1 MSLRRSNRQR
11 AAAFPRKQKQYRI
24 ESDSEED
31 DGDETEMDESC
42 NLRFGGGVLAILKS
56 DNNAMRKQRKN
67 GNGKS
72 SAGKNRIMTSPPLKR
87 SSRVQEIQIADENG
101 TTPPPKSV
109 VMTRSAMQAISPLT
123 TLKPNLGR
131 GRSKVVQDVYREENS
146 RTDSFGD
153 SIEDQDEDDETQHQT
168 ISHAEEKSVSIISEG
183 SEEEE
188 EEEAYEDSYDEA
200 SESSSEFEFGV
211 DDEEFIPDEEDQDDE
226 DKDDED
232 VDDESADFIVE
243 DVSEDK
249 SLGNVSNHDSTTK
262 YDDIDND
269 VDVDDNDNENDNVLH
284 FDDTE
289 DSEIVIHESDNAS
302 TVNGD
307 VDYDD
312 DDTVELGDTPAKAG
326 LPRKTLDFSSPEP
339 QMAMI
344 VDDDEDAFDDDDVLL
359 VTVIDSDSVDGS
371 TIVLTFDED
380 EDEENNVED
389 NESTSIHEE
398 EEQQSITESRTSN
411 RKTEKSV
418 IHDEEGK
425 VQSLSSSTY
434 KKSISIQNEGK
445 NRTTGKDYQ
454 PESSK
459 GIKSVAPE
467 TSKEVCKTKSNKHY
481 RQEGAVK
488 RGKWALG
495 AKIGVGSFGEVHVGM
510 NTQTGVLMA
519 VKKFRM
525 EGAVMK
531 DIRTEV
537 ELMRSFKHVN
547 IVRYLGAQMDKEF
560 LHIFQEWVP
569 GGSVAGLV
577 SKFGSF
583 SIEVIQSY
591 ISQTLSGLRYLHDNN
606 IMHRD
611 IKGSNILVNDEGV
624 VKLADFGA
632 SKKLKN
638 LAADMMMSL
647 TVRGTP
653 YFMAPE
659 VFEEKYSAKADIWGI
674 GCVAFQMVTA
684 KPPWKELG
692 FTNPI
697 SLFNHMKKQ
706 KGPPLM
712 EHPQKE
718 SFSKQQ
724 ELSWDLFEQFVCRCF
739 EYDSSQRPSAKEI
752 QDDPFFLT
760 SIDGD
765 ADDDESTHFRG
776 LFSPGNESKKLFSPK
791 QFSSPAKQ
799 SSPARH
805 STRTKSKGRQEM
817 TFMSPP
823 LPKKSTDGKESHFAK
838 CDTPPTQPKVQN
850 SPSPDTQEWPAWAK
864 TELDKQ
870 NSCKEKIS
878 ETKEMTR
885 NNLPELMDSL
895 ALSEDSRDANKKT
908 STERR
913 SSNFGSSTAYSSLI
927 GVNFLEGTR
936 SNPST

>member
-1 MSLRRSNRQR
+1 MSLRSSNRQR
-11 AAAFPRKQKQYRI
+11 AAAFARKQKQYRI
-24 ESDSEED
+24 ESDSD
-31 DGDETEMDESC
+31 DDDDDDDETEKNESC

-56 DNNAMRKQRKN
+56 NKNVMRKQRKN

-87 SSRVQEIQIADENG
+87 ASRDQGEEIADENG
-101 TTPPPKSV
+101 MTPPPKSV
-109 VMTRSAMQAISPLT
+109 VMTRSKMRAISPLT
-123 TLKPNLGR
+123 ALKPNLR
-131 GRSKVVQDVYREENS
+131 PRRSKVVQDAYREENS
-146 RTDSFGD
+146 RTDSFDD
-153 SIEDQDEDDETQHQT
+153 SFEDQDEDDETQHQN
-168 ISHAEEKSVSIISEG
+168 ISHAEDKSVSLHSEC

-188 EEEAYEDSYDEA
+188 EEEESYEDSYDEA
-200 SESSSEFEFGV
+200 SESSKEFEFGV
-211 DDEEFIPDEEDQDDE
+211 DDVDEEFIPDEEDEGEGDE
-226 DKDDED
+226 DEDEED
-232 VDDESADFIVE
+232 EDDESADFIV
-243 DVSEDK
+243 DDLSEDIFLE
-249 SLGNVSNHDSTTK
+249 SVSNDTSTTK
-262 YDDIDND
+262 RHDSDND
-269 VDVDDNDNENDNVLH
+269 VDVDVDVDDTDNGYEDEDEGDNVLNC
-284 FDDTE
+284 DDAGDT
-289 DSEIVIHESDNAS
+289 EIVIHERDNAS

-307 VDYDD
+307 IDYDG
-312 DDTVELGDTPAKAG
+312 DDTVELGDTPAKAE

-344 VDDDEDAFDDDDVLL
+344 LDDDEDVFDDNDVLL
-359 VTVIDSDSVDGS
+359 ATVIASDSVDGS
-371 TIVLTFDED
+371 TVVFTFDED
-380 EDEENNVED
+380 EENDVED
-389 NESTSIHEE
+389 NEPTSIQEE
-398 EEQQSITESRTSN
+398 EERPSIKESLSCN
-411 RKTEKSV
+411 RKTKKSV
-418 IHDEEGK
+418 VDYEEVK
-425 VQSLSSSTY
+425 AQSLSSSANTQSL
-434 KKSISIQNEGK
+434 KL
-445 NRTTGKDYQ
+445 
-454 PESSK
+454 ESSK
-459 GIKSVAPE
+459 GIKTE
-467 TSKEVCKTKSNKHY
+467 NNKDY

-560 LHIFQEWVP
+560 LHIFQEWVS
-569 GGSVAGLV
+569 GGSVAGLL

-611 IKGSNILVNDEGV
+611 IKGSNILVNNEGV

-674 GCVAFQMVTA
+674 GCVAFQMATA

-724 ELSWDLFEQFVCRCF
+724 EMSWNLFEQFVCRCF
-739 EYDSSQRPSAKEI
+739 EYESSQRPSAKEI

-760 SIDGD
+760 SVDGD

-799 SSPARH
+799 LSPARCL
-805 STRTKSKGRQEM
+805 TRTKSKGRQDM
-817 TFMSPP
+817 TLMSPP
-823 LPKKSTDGKESHFAK
+823 LPKKNTERIESPFAK

-864 TELDKQ
+864 TELRKQ

-878 ETKEMTR
+878 ETKDATR

-895 ALSEDSRDANKKT
+895 ALSEDSRDPNQKT

-927 GVNFLEGTR
+927 GVNFLESTR
-936 SNPST
+936 SDPST